1 MNTLESSTGEVET
14 GHNILPQS
22 VVSLEQAKLANL
34 ALGVGNV
41 VVAGPS
47 LASDILHDCKLLK
60 DVYERR
66 KQQIFRQVS
75 SENQ

>member
-47 LASDILHDCKLLK
+47 LTSDILD
-60 DVYERR
+60 D
-66 KQQIFRQVS
+66 
-75 SENQ
+75 